1 MPTWELKIEKGQ
13 KKECRMVNLRLQDC
27 ETQISNFETKTSKKF
42 ETPRCKITRKKDF
55 ETNTSEIS

>member
-13 KKECRMVNLRLQDC
+13 RKECRMVNLRLLDC
-27 ETQISNFETKTSKKF
+27 ETQISNFETETET

>member
-1 MPTWELKIEKGQ
+1 
-13 KKECRMVNLRLQDC
+13 MVNLRLC
-27 ETQISNFETKTSKKF
+27 KTATPRFQTLTPRLKKF

>member
-13 KKECRMVNLRLQDC
+13 RKECRMVNFRLQDC
-27 ETQISNFETKTSKKF
+27 ETQISNFETET

>member
-27 ETQISNFETKTSKKF
+27 EIQISNFEIKTET
-42 ETPRCKITRKKDF
+42 ETPRCKIIRKKDF
-55 ETNTSEIS
+55 ETNASEIS

>member
-1 MPTWELKIEKGQ
+1 
-13 KKECRMVNLRLQDC
+13 MVNLRLQDC
-27 ETQISNFETKTSKKF
+27 ETQISNFETETET